1 MENKKMTKKDF
12 YGEIIRLATENG
24 RNDIVEFAT
33 HEIELLERKNSS
45 AKESK
50 TQIENKGI
58 METIYNE
65 LVRIGKPV
73 TITELQKESEG
84 LADYSNQKLS
94 ALLKK
99 LVDDEKTVEKFIDK
113 KKTFFK
119 AI

>member
-12 YGEIIRLATENG
+12 YGEIIALATDNG

-50 TQIENKGI
+50 TQVENKGI

-65 LVRIGKPV
+65 LVRLDKAL
-73 TITELQKESEG
+73 TITDLQKESEE
-84 LADYSNQKLS
+84 LAEYSNQKLS

-99 LVDDEKTVEKFIDK
+99 LAENGKVERITDK
-113 KKTFFK
+113 KKSFFK